1 MTLAFFGKKNR
12 WKNISFCE
20 KIGIENAKE
29 TPYEA
34 VKIIT

>member
-1 MTLAFFGKKNR
+1 MNRRFFGKKNR
-12 WKNISFCE
+12 WKNVSFCE
-20 KIGIENAKE
+20 KIGRENAKE